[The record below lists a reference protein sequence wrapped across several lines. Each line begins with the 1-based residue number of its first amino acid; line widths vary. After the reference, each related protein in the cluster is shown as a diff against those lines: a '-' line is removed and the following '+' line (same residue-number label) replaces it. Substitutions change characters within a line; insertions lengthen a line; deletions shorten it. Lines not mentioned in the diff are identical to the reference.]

1 MIWGLQEETAWG
13 SGNCILAE
21 LAYHLVMWGR
31 LQWWVLQTMGT
42 NEGYWYRDTL
52 FWKWTWT
59 DLNNIHTWTLKL
71 ESESHIQASWCL
83 NCHKSTYRMSQLK
96 PKANLHLLELAPRI
110 LMWGIGTILH
120 GLLWFLIIIVQ
131 GKLRLRLVTSWRA
144 RQMMS
149 YQSSTSALSIGL
161 YRSFKRCFG
170 NRHKYLYNGVQCH
183 YKVSNRHL
191 IHTDTCRYSCYLWS
205 LVIFCLYL

>member
-1 MIWGLQEETAWG
+1 MIWGLQEEAAWG

-31 LQWWVLQTMGT
+31 LHWWVLQTMGP
-42 NEGYWYRDTL
+42 NEGYRDIL

-83 NCHKSTYRMSQLK
+83 KCHTSTHKTSQYVETKSKS
-96 PKANLHLLELAPRI
+96 ANLHLLELAPRI
-110 LMWGIGTILH
+110 LMWGIGTIPH

-149 YQSSTSALSIGL
+149 YQSSTSALENWF
-161 YRSFKRCFG
+161 RSFKRCFG
-170 NRHKYLYNGVQCH
+170 NRHKYL
-183 YKVSNRHL
+183 
-191 IHTDTCRYSCYLWS
+191 
-205 LVIFCLYL
+205 